1 MTKRFYNLS
10 FLLVFA
16 ILSSCKKDTK
26 DDSIDIE
33 ESKIETMSH
42 KSSDNLNISFLLDL
56 SDRISPYEHPN
67 SAMEY
72 YQRDVAYIKSV
83 SEAFDT
89 HLRAK
94 RAKAINDKIQLYFD
108 PEPSNQNINTISSN
122 LKYNINGNKNATLSI
137 LDEIKNNY
145 ATSPKAIYDLAIADN
160 KYDGSDTWRF
170 FKSKVNDYCIEENY
184 RNILVVLTD
193 GYIYH
198 KNTKIK
204 EDNLTTYLTPSF
216 IREVKLNN
224 KNWEAKINDQQFG
237 FIPAAHDLSNLEI
250 LVLGINPDNK
260 NPYEEDLIKK
270 YWSDWFDAM
279 KVGRYQIK
287 TSALPSNMDK
297 IIKDFILNN

>member
-26 DDSIDIE
+26 EDSIDIE

-56 SDRISPYEHPN
+56 SDRISPDEHPN

-83 SEAFDT
+83 SEAFDI

-94 RAKAINDKIQLYFD
+94 SARAINDKIQLYFD
-108 PEPSNQNINTISSN
+108 PEPSNQNINTISNN
-122 LKYNINGNKNATLSI
+122 LKYNINRKNVTLSV

-160 KYDGSDTWRF
+160 KYVGSDTWRF

-216 IREVKLNN
+216 IREVKLNS
-224 KNWEAKINDQQFG
+224 KNWEAKINDQHFG

>member
-1 MTKRFYNLS
+1 MKQINTTFLV
-10 FLLVFA
+10 LLV
-16 ILSSCKKDTK
+16 ILTACKE
-26 DDSIDIE
+26 DSKEYSVDIE
-33 ESKIETMSH
+33 ERTDKTLKRNSN
-42 KSSDNLNISFLLDL
+42 DNLNISFLLDL
-56 SDRISPYEHPN
+56 SDRISPDEHPN

-89 HLRAK
+89 HLRGK
-94 RAKAINDKIQLYFD
+94 KVRAMNDKIQLYFD
-108 PEPSNQNINTISSN
+108 PEPSNQNINTISNN
-122 LKYNINGNKNATLSI
+122 LKYNINRKNVTLSV

-160 KYDGSDTWRF
+160 KYVGSDTWRF

>member
-1 MTKRFYNLS
+1 MTKRFYKLS
-10 FLLVFA
+10 ILLVFA

-26 DDSIDIE
+26 EDSIDIE

-56 SDRISPYEHPN
+56 SDRISPDEHPN

-83 SEAFDT
+83 SEAFDI

-94 RAKAINDKIQLYFD
+94 RARAINDKIQLYFD
-108 PEPSNQNINTISSN
+108 PEPSNQNINTISNN
-122 LKYNINGNKNATLSI
+122 LKYNINRKNVTLSV

-160 KYDGSDTWRF
+160 KYVGSDTWRF

-216 IREVKLNN
+216 IREVKLNS